1 MRRRLIA
8 AIIGS
13 GCAAVLL
20 AACGSGG
27 SSSPTSTAPAAGSA
41 TPRAS
46 ATAAT
51 TPTAAATEP
60 VASPTPVP
68 PTQAPAAQ
76 PTAVPPT
83 QPPAVQPTKA
93 PPPPPPPPATQS
105 RTVVAANIAFDP
117 KQLTA
122 SAGVPLTIT
131 LDNRDAG
138 VQHDIIIYA
147 PDGSQAAATSVI
159 TGPST
164 AATTFTPGA
173 GNYRFKCSVHPQQMF
188 GAISVQ

>member
-1 MRRRLIA
+1 MRRRFIA

-13 GCAAVLL
+13 GCAAILL
-20 AACGSGG
+20 AACGSSG
-27 SSSPTSTAPAAGSA
+27 SSTPTSTALA
-41 TPRAS
+41 TGTPTVRPSAS
-46 ATAAT
+46 AAAS
-51 TPTAAATEP
+51 PTAAVTEP
-60 VASPTPVP
+60 AASPTPVP
-68 PTQAPAAQ
+68 ATQAPAAQ

-93 PPPPPPPPATQS
+93 PPPPPPPATQS

-147 PDGSQAAATSVI
+147 PDGSKVAETSVI
-159 TGPST
+159 TGPATAST
-164 AATTFTPGA
+164 ASFTPASGT
-173 GNYRFKCSVHPQQMF
+173 YRFKCSVHPQQMF